1 MILRKFAGYHR
12 LMWMTKKDGFDLEK
26 KRKHKKFGCLFI
38 CALIFLF
45 GCQERRKEP
54 GVENSMR
61 QNPVQESAEYDNSMQ
76 ENPGVKVTFFDVGK
90 GDAILIETREYT
102 LLIDAGYDKT
112 YGVIRDY
119 LAKQEIEKLD
129 YLVITHFD
137 KDHVGGAD
145 RVVSEFEVGEIL
157 QPDYASDGGQYQEYR
172 AVLEEKKLQPVLVTE
187 SMQFSL
193 DGADFYIY
201 PPQKKTYEEE
211 DNDFSLTVSM
221 AYGER
226 SFLFAGDCEEE
237 RLDELLLQTEFD
249 LSHDVLKVP
258 HHGKKEDNS
267 REFLERVAPEAAVI
281 TCSSEEPASKKL
293 CNMLDELGTQVYL
306 TSDGTVTCLCD
317 GKNLEMS
324 VAP

>member
-1 MILRKFAGYHR
+1 MIRNRF
-12 LMWMTKKDGFDLEK
+12 MK
-26 KRKHKKFGCLFI
+26 KRQCSVFGGLFI
-38 CALIFLF
+38 CILAILF
-45 GCQERRKEP
+45 GYSKRYEEP
-54 GVENSMR
+54 GSEAYV
-61 QNPVQESAEYDNSMQ
+61 P

-90 GDAILIETREYT
+90 GDAILIETREHT

-119 LAKQEIEKLD
+119 FTEQKIEKLD

-145 RVVSEFEVGEIL
+145 RVISDFAVGEIL
-157 QPDYASDGGQYQEYR
+157 QPDYESDAGQYQEYC
-172 AVLEEKKLQPVLVTE
+172 AVLDAKGLRPVPVTE
-187 SMQFSL
+187 STRFAL

-221 AYGER
+221 VYGEKR
-226 SFLFAGDCEEE
+226 FLFAGDCEEE
-237 RLDELLLQTEFD
+237 RLDELLEQTEFD

-267 REFLERVAPEAAVI
+267 GEFLERVAPDAAII
-281 TCSSEEPASKKL
+281 TCSEEEPANNKICKIL
-293 CNMLDELGTQVYL
+293 KELGVEVYL
-306 TSDGTVTCLCD
+306 TSDGTITCLCD
-317 GKNLEMS
+317 GKTIEMN
-324 VAP
+324 VTQ